1 MVYTKF
7 VELGRVVSINY
18 GNGQGKLAVIIDV
31 LNERRVLIDGPT
43 LGVDRQLIPVK
54 RISLTKFKLPIMR
67 NPRSGSLKKAIETF
81 GLKKKW
87 EETPLAKRIASKT
100 RRATLNDFERFKTVI
115 LRKQL
120 AKKVRKEAKKVVL
133 GGGKQAPKKK

>member
-1 MVYTKF
+1 
-7 VELGRVVSINY
+7 
-18 GNGQGKLAVIIDV
+18 
-31 LNERRVLIDGPT
+31 
-43 LGVDRQLIPVK
+43 
-54 RISLTKFKLPIMR
+54 MR

-87 EETPLAKRIASKT
+87 EETAIAKRVAAKT
-100 RRATLNDFERFKTVI
+100 RRATLNDFERFKTVL

-133 GGGKQAPKKK
+133 GGGKKDAKKK